1 MSVIKKENGKA
12 IWTHLE
18 GDTYIATGV
27 DRNGKR
33 FKRTGPWGFIG
44 NINIWRGSKWL
55 VRNGK
60 RYLIQRAFN

>member
-44 NINIWRGSKWL
+44 NINM
-55 VRNGK
+55 
-60 RYLIQRAFN
+60 RA